1 MYPPTQ
7 NAQSVPL
14 GIAAQ
19 EGHIETVERLLEGK
33 ANVNYKDKVR
43 STICQYAYMYVIL
56 VITSALI
63 QWRILCCIFST
74 QLGHTA
80 LFFASLNG
88 HRKIVQM
95 LLQQCADVNISNTVC
110 TV

>member
-1 MYPPTQ
+1 MYPPAQ

-14 GIAAQ
+14 GIASQ
-19 EGHIETVERLLEGK
+19 EGHTETIERLLEGK
-33 ANVNYKDKVR
+33 ANVNYKDKVM

-56 VITSALI
+56 VITRALI
-63 QWRILCCIFST
+63 QWCILCCIFST
-74 QLGHTA
+74 QFGHTA
-80 LFFASLNG
+80 LFFASVNG